1 LQRESFLNLSRFS
14 YLNSK
19 ILFLV
24 LLSAFQSIT
33 FVVVGNFILG
43 IHGMTMAYWLIL
55 FSVAV
60 FANLL
65 GLNISAAFDSVVSIY
80 ILVPL
85 LLIPQILLCG
95 VIVKFD
101 DLQSKTAA
109 KDAVPFA
116 GEIMASRWAFEA
128 LAVEQ
133 YKENR
138 YMTRFFDVEKEMAQS
153 RFRSDILTTELVGQV
168 DLVDGWIRLNKPADD
183 IAQKLVI
190 IKNEIEKLD
199 DEKLLPEFQFTESLV
214 PGKFNSEIA
223 ELAKTHLNQLKDF
236 HKNRYQKIKS
246 EKDQLINKL
255 NKENGDDFLYNQ
267 KMKYHNKSL
276 EVLVLNSETKEF
288 FRETP
293 FGYMQKIA
301 PIYKEPDFKNGRAHF
316 LASEKNLFGI
326 TLGTFIF
333 NLGILWLMIAFLYIA
348 LYYNLLRKLL
358 GVSGQFKHFKSF
370 FKNGKQKK

>member
-1 LQRESFLNLSRFS
+1 
-14 YLNSK
+14 
-19 ILFLV
+19 
-24 LLSAFQSIT
+24 
-33 FVVVGNFILG
+33 
-43 IHGMTMAYWLIL
+43 
-55 FSVAV
+55 
-60 FANLL
+60 
-65 GLNISAAFDSVVSIY
+65 
-80 ILVPL
+80 
-85 LLIPQILLCG
+85 
-95 VIVKFD
+95 
-101 DLQSKTAA
+101 
-109 KDAVPFA
+109 
-116 GEIMASRWAFEA
+116 
-128 LAVEQ
+128 
-133 YKENR
+133 
-138 YMTRFFDVEKEMAQS
+138 
-153 RFRSDILTTELVGQV
+153 
-168 DLVDGWIRLNKPADD
+168 LVDGWIRLNKPADD

-316 LASEKNLFGI
+316 LASEKNLFGYPV
-326 TLGTFIF
+326 GTFIF

-348 LYYNLLRKLL
+348 LYYNWLRKLL